1 MRPWRLAALAALS
14 GTVVLAGWEATVDI
28 RLGSLSIEDAATP
41 IVDHQATLATPLL
54 SVATKSIDLPVADAV
69 AVTPGVAASDVAL
82 PESATPRAAVSV
94 AHLPKADP
102 DPPET
107 RMQVASL
114 GTSYPETEYPSK
126 AVRPVEPSDEC
137 LMVDSC
143 VNEYLWSLYERTPK
157 VDSDKVTE
165 RIKVR
170 IKKKG
175 KTRTITKTNTKYVPA
190 DFTWKDPAAA
200 QNVDM
205 PIKDY
210 VIGGMDRSFRLKL
223 YRALRTMD
231 AAGLMPG
238 ITSAFRDNYRQSI
251 ATGKKA
257 ATDSSYHGGSRRGG
271 YGHGMAADLV
281 SVKGETRMER
291 YGASEELW
299 KWIDAHE
306 NELGIGRP
314 YLDRD
319 PPHVGPIDG
328 KEYTDKRHRAKM
340 QIAGLQTKN
349 MPKAKVALKTKNVTI
364 AKAGLK
370 IKNVPMAK
378 AGLKTKN
385 VPMAKAV
392 AQTKN
397 VPVAKSATK
406 KPQVAVRSDPAA
418 VKRAKPAKPSK
429 VSSLQT
435 SAVAQR

>member
-1 MRPWRLAALAALS
+1 MRPWRLTVTLGAVAALS
-14 GTVVLAGWEATVDI
+14 GTVVFAAWEATVGI
-28 RLGSLSIEDAATP
+28 RLVWSSIEDAATP
-41 IVDHQATLATPLL
+41 IADYQTTRDTKSL
-54 SVATKSIDLPVADAV
+54 SVATKSIDIPLADAV
-69 AVTPGVAASDVAL
+69 AITPVEATDDLAL
-82 PESATPRAAVSV
+82 PLSAAPLPAVSV
-94 AHLPKADP
+94 ADLPKPDP

-107 RMQVASL
+107 RMQLASL
-114 GTSYPETEYPSK
+114 GPSYPETEYPSK
-126 AVRPVEPSDEC
+126 TVRPVEPSDEC

-165 RIKVR
+165 RIKVTV
-170 IKKKG
+170 KKKG
-175 KTRTITKTNTKYVPA
+175 KTRTITKTKTKYVPA

-205 PIKDY
+205 QLKEY

-271 YGHGMAADLV
+271 YGHGLAADLV

-328 KEYTDKRHRAKM
+328 KEYTDKRHRPKV
-340 QIAGLQTKN
+340 QIAGLKTKN
-349 MPKAKVALKTKNVTI
+349 VPKAKVALKTKIMPVAKTALKTKNAPMT
-364 AKAGLK
+364 KAGLQT
-370 IKNVPMAK
+370 KNLPMAK
-378 AGLKTKN
+378 A
-385 VPMAKAV
+385 
-392 AQTKN
+392 
-397 VPVAKSATK
+397 ATK
-406 KPQVAVRSDPAA
+406 KPQLAVRSYPAA
-418 VKRAKPAKPSK
+418 AKRAKPAKPSK
-429 VSSLQT
+429 VSGLQA
-435 SAVAQR
+435 SAIAQR

>member
-14 GTVVLAGWEATVDI
+14 GTVVLAGWEATVGT
-28 RLGSLSIEDAATP
+28 RLGSPSIEDAATP
-41 IVDHQATLATPLL
+41 IADHQTTRDTQSL
-54 SVATKSIDLPVADAV
+54 SVATKSIDIPLADAV
-69 AVTPGVAASDVAL
+69 AMTPAVATFDLTL
-82 PESATPRAAVSV
+82 PESAAPLPAVSV
-94 AHLPKADP
+94 ADLPKGDP
-102 DPPET
+102 GPPET

-114 GTSYPETEYPSK
+114 GTSYSETEYPSK
-126 AVRPVEPSDEC
+126 AVRLVEPSDEC

-165 RIKVR
+165 RIKVTV
-170 IKKKG
+170 KKKG

-190 DFTWKDPAAA
+190 DFTWKDPKAA

-205 PIKDY
+205 PLKEY

-251 ATGKKA
+251 ATGNKA

-271 YGHGMAADLV
+271 YGHGLAADLV

-291 YGASEELW
+291 YGASQELW

-328 KEYTDKRHRAKM
+328 KEYTDKRHRPKV
-340 QIAGLQTKN
+340 QIAGLKTKN
-349 MPKAKVALKTKNVTI
+349 VPKAKVALKTKN
-364 AKAGLK
+364 A
-370 IKNVPMAK
+370 PMAK
-378 AGLKTKN
+378 AGLQTKN
-385 VPMAKAV
+385 LPMAKA
-392 AQTKN
+392 AI
-397 VPVAKSATK
+397 K
-406 KPQVAVRSDPAA
+406 KPQLAVRSDPAA
-418 VKRAKPAKPSK
+418 VKRIKPAKPPK
-429 VSSLQT
+429 VSGLQA
-435 SAVAQR
+435 SAIAQR